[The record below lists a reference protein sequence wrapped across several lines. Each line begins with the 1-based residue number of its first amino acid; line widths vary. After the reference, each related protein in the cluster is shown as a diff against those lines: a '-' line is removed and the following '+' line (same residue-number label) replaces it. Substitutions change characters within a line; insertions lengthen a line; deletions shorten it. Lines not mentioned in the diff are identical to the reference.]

1 MWSLGRRLGRV
12 VAPEEPCSEW
22 CLRPDTPGP
31 CRRRVKTGSGTRL
44 CDRTAAAV
52 TLPGMTPEVEQFRAA
67 LDRLR
72 AGVLRKLSGLSDEDA
87 RRSTVDSGT
96 NLAGLIQHLTFV
108 ESMWF
113 EEFVADG
120 KAARGV
126 RSMRVDPSVSLR
138 TLRADY
144 RAACVASN
152 AIIASV
158 GDADTPVT
166 GNGKTRD
173 LRSVLLA
180 VIEETARHAG
190 HADIIREQIDG
201 QTGR

>member
-1 MWSLGRRLGRV
+1 
-12 VAPEEPCSEW
+12 
-22 CLRPDTPGP
+22 
-31 CRRRVKTGSGTRL
+31 
-44 CDRTAAAV
+44 
-52 TLPGMTPEVEQFRAA
+52 MTPEVEQLRAT

-113 EEFVADG
+113 EEFVAG
-120 KAARGV
+120 RKAARGV

-152 AIIASV
+152 TVIASV

-166 GNGKTRD
+166 RNGKTRD